1 LHLASV
7 IACHHTS
14 KRPFGI
20 DKEAAVS
27 GKLVAYV
34 RVSTDKQGRSGLGL
48 EAQEAAVAK
57 FAEARGGE
65 IIARFVE
72 VESGKR
78 NDRPEL
84 GNALAACRKHK
95 ATLVIAKLDRLARNV
110 AFIANLMEGG
120 VDFVAVDMPS
130 ATRLTIHILA
140 AVAEHEREM
149 ISART
154 KAALQARKARGDR
167 LGAPD
172 PTIGSAA
179 GVARLKAQATA
190 HAENIMPIIDS
201 VRSAGIE
208 TLAGIAAALNA
219 RGIKSARGGDW
230 HPASVARVI
239 ARAANGERRA
249 FKRTAEPGCGNM
261 DSGDRWDPKYENVND
276 HTELKKSHASLN

>member
-1 LHLASV
+1 MSQ
-7 IACHHTS
+7 
-14 KRPFGI
+14 
-20 DKEAAVS
+20 
-27 GKLVAYV
+27 KLVAYV

-48 EAQEAAVAK
+48 EAQEAAVDGYA
-57 FAEARGGE
+57 AAHNND

-84 GNALAACRKHK
+84 AKALAVCRKHK

-110 AFIANLMEGG
+110 AFIASVMEGN

-154 KAALQARKARGDR
+154 TAALQARKARGSR

-172 PTIGSAA
+172 PMVGSAA
-179 GVARLKAQATA
+179 GVARLRARAAA

-201 VRSAGIE
+201 VRASGI
-208 TLAGIAAALNA
+208 TSLAGIAAALNA
-219 RGIKSARGGDW
+219 RGIKSARGGAW
-230 HPASVARVI
+230 HPATVARVI
-239 ARAANGERRA
+239 ARAA
-249 FKRTAEPGCGNM
+249 
-261 DSGDRWDPKYENVND
+261 
-276 HTELKKSHASLN
+276 